1 MTHTFHLYYDGIEV
15 AEPEIYRSEIER
27 YAADSKKSLADRKQ
41 RISDAIH
48 RAYET
53 MRSLKPERLGH
64 VFLVLALPLAAHAF
78 A

>member
-1 MTHTFHLYYDGIEV
+1 MSINFSYYHASDT
-15 AEPEIYRSEIER
+15 APIYSRDLKA

-53 MRSLKPERLGH
+53 MRSLKPAQLGH
-64 VFLVLALPLAAHAF
+64 LLLVLALPLAAHAF